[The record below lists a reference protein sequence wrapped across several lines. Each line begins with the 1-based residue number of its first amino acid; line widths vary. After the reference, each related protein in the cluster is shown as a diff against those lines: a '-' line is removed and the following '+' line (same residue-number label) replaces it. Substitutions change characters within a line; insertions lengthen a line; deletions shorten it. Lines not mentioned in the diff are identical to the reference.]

1 MEASEAAAALSAM
14 QESRARLAA
23 AANCPPERHLAFAGL
38 LGGLVA
44 SQAAPPFVTMGLEAL
59 FALGVGLLFLW
70 DRKRTGMFIN
80 GYREGRTRPLTFSLL
95 AIALGLGA
103 LGVWLKLSYGIVWAP
118 VVCGIVVGVVAYFMS
133 AAWQNIYRRELR
145 DMP

>member
-1 MEASEAAAALSAM
+1 
-14 QESRARLAA
+14 
-23 AANCPPERHLAFAGL
+23 
-38 LGGLVA
+38 
-44 SQAAPPFVTMGLEAL
+44 
-59 FALGVGLLFLW
+59 
-70 DRKRTGMFIN
+70 MFIN

-95 AIALGLGA
+95 AIALSLGA

-118 VVCGIVVGVVAYFMS
+118 VACGVVVGVAAYFMS